1 MTFKVLQMALYS
13 RIFKTFDYY
22 MKNFIYENMYYHN
35 VNYALQATKV
45 YIYLTFKVLQTV
57 LYSRIFKTFVSYM
70 ENFIKYL
77 TSDVHI

>member
-1 MTFKVLQMALYS
+1 
-13 RIFKTFDYY
+13 
-22 MKNFIYENMYYHN
+22 MYYHN
-35 VNYALQATKV
+35 VNYALQATKF

-77 TSDVHI
+77 TSDVHIRKLNIYICEKQQ